1 MLVPVVGAFAEM
13 SSDTE
18 LIADL
23 IATALAADH
32 IQFYSESAKQAK
44 GMFKQRIRKAWGHTA
59 HRGWARLQLDRRR
72 DLIIHGP
79 ASHRTCPYTAG
90 GLTEDELEHHN
101 YHHPDRGGLPPKRA
115 LTVVITHAKSPPP
128 PPVWGARQN
137 SSRAAAYS
145 KESDSVA

>member
-1 MLVPVVGAFAEM
+1 MGAKQDEISADYWRRAKRVDDLLRDLLGIPEGADGPMVQALKQYRGGRVLVPVVGAFAEM

-59 HRGWARLQLDRRR
+59 HRGWARLLLDRRR
-72 DLIIHGP
+72 DLIMP
-79 ASHRTCPYTAG
+79 
-90 GLTEDELEHHN
+90 
-101 YHHPDRGGLPPKRA
+101 RGR
-115 LTVVITHAKSPPP
+115 
-128 PPVWGARQN
+128 
-137 SSRAAAYS
+137 
-145 KESDSVA
+145 

>member
-1 MLVPVVGAFAEM
+1 MPVVGAFAEM

-59 HRGWARLQLDRRR
+59 HRGWARLLLDSRR

-79 ASHRTCPYTAG
+79 ASSHRTCPGTAG

-101 YHHPDRGGLPPKRA
+101 YHHP
-115 LTVVITHAKSPPP
+115 
-128 PPVWGARQN
+128 
-137 SSRAAAYS
+137 
-145 KESDSVA
+145 EF

>member
-1 MLVPVVGAFAEM
+1 MPVVGAFAEM

-59 HRGWARLQLDRRR
+59 HRGWARLLLDRRR
-72 DLIIHGP
+72 DLKVS
-79 ASHRTCPYTAG
+79 AADG
-90 GLTEDELEHHN
+90 G
-101 YHHPDRGGLPPKRA
+101 GGCSSVMAWQLVEWMQ
-115 LTVVITHAKSPPP
+115 VVRK
-128 PPVWGARQN
+128 
-137 SSRAAAYS
+137 
-145 KESDSVA
+145 